1 MYIYYNNIISNSLEP
16 SLDFKNNKN
25 VRKYKHITATVR
37 KKNNFHFRCYR
48 RYRYTWG

>member
-25 VRKYKHITATVR
+25 VRKYKHITATV
-37 KKNNFHFRCYR
+37 KKNKIFHFRCYR
-48 RYRYTWG
+48 RYT